1 MDIHN
6 KIASSATVAIHTLAQ
21 QKKARGEEVFN
32 FSAGDPNL
40 PIHPAVASGIQKA
53 LDGKD
58 CSYAPLFGLPE
69 LRKGVAAWM
78 NRRYECNY
86 TQENVLVTCGGKFA
100 LFAALDLLVSP
111 GDEVLIPAPY
121 WPSYPTLV
129 EHAKAKAV
137 IVPVSPENGW
147 KVTTDDLM
155 KYRTERTKVLILN
168 HPNNP
173 TGAMYTRKE
182 LEAILKVAGDN
193 DWTVISDEVYSEI
206 YYDQSRF
213 VSCGSFPK
221 WQERVVVIQ
230 SCSKNF
236 GMTGLRV
243 GFALGPVEL
252 ISAMGSLQG
261 QTTTGTS
268 VFSQWAAYSAIEHA
282 DTVSASMRTQMQ
294 ERRDLFMQTLNSLFS
309 CDLAP
314 PASAL
319 YAFVP
324 TSALTTEPI
333 RSQAFCE
340 KILSEG
346 NIATVPGSAFGME
359 GYVRFAFTESLDHI
373 EKGLNALKTVLQ
385 KRAP

>member
-6 KIASSATVAIHTLAQ
+6 KIAASATVAIHTLAQ

-40 PIHPAVASGIQKA
+40 PIHPDVASGIQKA

-58 CSYAPLFGLPE
+58 CSYAPLFGLPQ

-78 NRRYECNY
+78 NRRYGCNY

-100 LFAALDLLVSP
+100 LFAALDLLLSP

-137 IVPVSPENGW
+137 IVPTSADNGW
-147 KVTTDDLM
+147 KAMPNDL
-155 KYRTERTKVLILN
+155 KKWSSPKSKVLILN

-173 TGAMYTRKE
+173 TGAMYSREE
-182 LEAILKVAGDN
+182 LEAILKVAEQK

-206 YYDQSRF
+206 YYDQNQF
-213 VSCGSFPK
+213 ASCGSFPK
-221 WQERVVVIQ
+221 WQERVVIIQ

-243 GFALGPVEL
+243 GFALAPVEL
-252 ISAMGSLQG
+252 IAAMGSLQG

-282 DTVSASMRTQMQ
+282 DTVSASMRGQMQ
-294 ERRDLFMQTLNSLFS
+294 ERRDLFMKTLNQLFS
-309 CDLAP
+309 CNLP
-314 PASAL
+314 SPASAL

-324 TSALTTEPI
+324 ISALTAEPI
-333 RSQAFCE
+333 LSQPFCE
-340 KILSEG
+340 KILSQG

-359 GYVRFAFTESLDHI
+359 GYIRFAFTESLEHI
-373 EKGLNALKTVLQ
+373 QRGLNALKTVLQ
-385 KRAP
+385 KRVP